1 MEEYYCMQ
9 HKWYDVKEEVETR
22 ALGCQHL
29 EY

>member
-9 HKWYDVKEEVETR
+9 HKWYDVEKEVETR